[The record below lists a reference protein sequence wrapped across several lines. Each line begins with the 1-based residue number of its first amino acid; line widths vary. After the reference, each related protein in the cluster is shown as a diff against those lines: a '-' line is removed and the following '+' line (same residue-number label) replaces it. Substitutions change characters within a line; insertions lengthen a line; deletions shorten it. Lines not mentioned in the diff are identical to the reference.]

1 MIKPRLI
8 IAEDEPHLREIL
20 RFQLESAG
28 FEVRDS
34 CDGQEALE
42 LALSDPPD
50 LILLDVMMPRMDGYE
65 TCRRLRESF
74 LTRHVPIIMLT
85 AKTTATDKV
94 TGLEGGANDYVTKPW
109 EREELVVR
117 VRNALEWSRQQRS
130 ASPLTGLPGNLS
142 INEELQRRLKGGAP
156 FAFLQIDIDFFK
168 AFNDRYG
175 YSRGDRAIQE
185 TAQLLVD
192 VAREHDEVNTFVG
205 HIGGDD
211 FVVIAGPEDAE
222 VIGRAVLE
230 RFRDLVPTLYDTE
243 DALAGG
249 VEVLNRQHMVE
260 RFPLMSLTIALVRT
274 DRVSVEHLAQLTDIA
289 QELKAHGKGV
299 PGSVLVGER
308 RGQPDVEA
316 QEGQSAA

>member
-1 MIKPRLI
+1 MTKPRLI

-28 FEVRDS
+28 FDVRDS

-142 INEELQRRLKGGAP
+142 INEELKRRLNSGAP

-175 YSRGDRAIQE
+175 YSRGDRAIKE
-185 TAQLLVD
+185 VAQILVD
-192 VAREHDEVNTFVG
+192 VAREYDEPNTFVG

-211 FVVIAGPEDAE
+211 FVVITGTGAAE
-222 VIGRAVLE
+222 SIGRAVLE
-230 RFRDLVPTLYDTE
+230 RFRDMVPTLYDRE

-274 DRVSVEHLAQLTDIA
+274 DRVNVEHLAQLTDIA

>member
-1 MIKPRLI
+1 LIKPRLI

-20 RFQLESAG
+20 RFQLEGAG
-28 FEVRDS
+28 FDVRES
-34 CDGQEALE
+34 RDGREALE

-65 TCRRLRESF
+65 TCRQLRASY

-85 AKTTATDKV
+85 AKTTASDKV

-109 EREELVVR
+109 ERDELVVR

-142 INEELQRRLKGGAP
+142 INEELARRLGDGTP

-175 YSRGDRAIQE
+175 YSRGDRAIQ
-185 TAQLLVD
+185 AVARLLVD
-192 VAREHDEVNTFVG
+192 VAREHDEAGAFVG

-211 FVVIAGPEDAE
+211 FVVITGTVQAE
-222 VIGRAVLE
+222 AIGRGVIE
-230 RFRDLVPTLYDTE
+230 RFRVIVPTLYDTD
-243 DALAGG
+243 DAQTGG
-249 VEVLNRQHMVE
+249 VEVLNRQHAVE

-274 DRVSVEHLAQLTDIA
+274 DRLNVEHLAQLTDIA

-299 PGSVLVGER
+299 AGSVLVGER
-308 RGQPDVEA
+308 RGLPDVEA